1 MAGIPLKTAASNP
14 PRERAVLFAG
24 WFAIVESAA
33 EIAVDL
39 GTWVEL
45 DIATIYGIPLVL
57 AAFTRDRRLLWG
69 LTIVLMLVTFIAY
82 AVQIPSGTFAVRE
95 ALFVN
100 RALDAIA
107 LLLIAGLL
115 HIWMA
120 SLDVRDAQA
129 RLLHEQNRRLETQ
142 TKLLHAQNG
151 RLEAANALLVAHEA
165 RIVHQNEE
173 LRRRRQE
180 ADEASGRKTQLLNAV
195 SHDIRNPAYTINLM
209 AEVIRRSAEDSALVP
224 QVPQMAKR
232 LQAHA
237 QSLVALVSEV
247 LDAARFDSGL
257 LQLRETTFSLNE
269 FVDAKCRD
277 FAALAEAKSLY
288 LRPETPERIV
298 CVRTDRIKLDRILTN
313 LVMNAIK
320 FTADGGVTVGVAVA
334 DDGAAV
340 ISTRDTGVGM
350 QASEL
355 ERIFEEFAQLDP
367 SVGHPGRGWGL
378 GLAICRRLAK
388 FIGASITVKS
398 KPGRGSMFAV
408 RLPPECVVDIAP
420 VTLPDSV
427 A

>member
-1 MAGIPLKTAASNP
+1 MAGIPLKTVASNLA
-14 PRERAVLFAG
+14 RERTVVFAG
-24 WFAIVESAA
+24 WFAIVVSAA

-69 LTIVLMLVTFIAY
+69 LTTVLMLVTFIAY
-82 AVQIPSGTFAVRE
+82 ALQIPSGSFAARE

-100 RALDAIA
+100 RVLDAVA

-120 SLDVRDAQA
+120 SLDVREAQT
-129 RLLHEQNRRLETQ
+129 RLLHEQNS
-142 TKLLHAQNG
+142 

-165 RIVHQNEE
+165 RIVEQNEE
-173 LRRRRQE
+173 LGRRRQE
-180 ADEASGRKTQLLNAV
+180 ADEASGRKTRLLNAV

-209 AEVIRRSAEDSALVP
+209 AEVIRRSAEDPALVP

-232 LQAHA
+232 LQANA

-247 LDAARFDSGL
+247 LDVAHLDSGL
-257 LQLRETTFSLNE
+257 LQLRESTFSLNE

-288 LRPETPERIV
+288 LRSETPERIV
-298 CVRTDRIKLDRILTN
+298 CVRTDRMKLDRILGN
-313 LVMNAIK
+313 LVVNAIK
-320 FTADGGVTVGVAVA
+320 FTASGGVTVSGALT

-340 ISTRDTGVGM
+340 IRVLETGVGM

-355 ERIFEEFAQLDP
+355 ERIFDEFAQLDLP
-367 SVGHPGRGWGL
+367 VGEPGRGWGL
-378 GLAICRRLAK
+378 GLTICRRLAN
-388 FIGASITVKS
+388 FIGASIGVES
-398 KPGRGSMFAV
+398 KPGQGSMFAV

-420 VTLPDSV
+420 VALPDNI